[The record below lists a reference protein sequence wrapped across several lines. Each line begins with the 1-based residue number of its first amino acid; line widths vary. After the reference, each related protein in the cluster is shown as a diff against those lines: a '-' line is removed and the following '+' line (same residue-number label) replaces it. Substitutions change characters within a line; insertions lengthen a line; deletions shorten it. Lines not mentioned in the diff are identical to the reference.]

1 MCAIQSSL
9 RYNFPPM
16 NLEIFHPAVAR
27 WFAKTFPAPTT
38 PQEQAWPAIKE
49 QRNALIAAPTGS
61 GKTLAAFLAAID
73 DLVRLGTEGK
83 LDDTTHVVYV
93 SPLKA
98 LSNDIQRN
106 LQVPLAGI
114 QDELKAMG
122 LPEVNIRTLVRTG
135 DTPAA
140 ERVAMTKRPPH
151 IVVTTPESLY
161 ILLTSEGGRRM
172 LQTTRTLILDEI
184 HAVVGDKRGSHLALS
199 MERLEQLVSQH
210 HTQPI
215 ENKAANPKS
224 VIRNPKLVRIG
235 LSATQRPIEE
245 VARFLVGTA
254 NIRPDCTPDCA
265 IIDSGHTR
273 HLDLAI
279 ELPESPLQAVM
290 SGEVWDE
297 VYDRLAQL
305 IRQHKTTLIF
315 VNTRRLAERVARHLG
330 ERIGDENIAA
340 HHGSLA
346 REQRL
351 AAEQR
356 LKAGELSAL
365 VATASLELGIDIGDV
380 NLVCQLGSTRSI
392 ASFLQRV
399 GRSNHTV
406 AGFPKGRIFPLS
418 RDELVECAAIIDSV
432 RRGELDRLELP
443 EQPLDILAQQIVAAS
458 AAEEWTEDALFQ
470 MIRRAYPYRN
480 LDREKFD
487 SVIRMLAEGFSTKR
501 GRRSAYLHH
510 DAVNHRLRGRRNARI
525 SAITSG
531 GAIPD
536 TADYAVVLEPS
547 DLVIGSVNEDF
558 AIESL
563 QGDIFQL
570 GNTSWRVLRVEQ
582 GKVRVEDAHGQPPS
596 IPFWLGEAPARTHE
610 LSVSVSRLRVE
621 VANRVEVNTNG
632 SGGSLDE
639 DPPAAAGSTDMAE
652 AEVAVHTTLAPGG
665 RDLTEAGAD
674 VSTTLGPGSP
684 VGQPGWGGGSGWV
697 SERGLNLE
705 PAISYLTDEV
715 GISRAAAE
723 QIVEYLAGAKA
734 VLGVMPSQDNL
745 VLERFFDDSGSMQ
758 LVVHAPFGSRLN
770 RAWGLALRKRFCRK
784 FNFELQAAATEDAIV
799 LSLGPTHSFPLDE
812 VFHYL
817 NSRTVRQLLCQ
828 ALLDAP
834 MWNIRWRWNV
844 TRALAVLRR
853 RGGKKIPAQLQRMDA
868 DDLLTAVFPDQVA
881 CAENL
886 GGGVREIPAHPLV
899 DQTVKDCLEEAMDVD
914 SLEKLLTSIERNE
927 KNLFARDVIEA
938 SPLAQEILNARP
950 YAYLDDAPLEERRTR
965 AVYQRRWLDPE
976 TARDM
981 GKLDQGAIDRVR
993 HEAWPRVENSD
1004 ELHDALV
1011 ELGFIT
1017 EQEGTDWQEF
1027 FAELK
1032 NDRRAAVLQV
1042 NTRTA
1047 GVRGP
1052 QRGSPAGVLDP
1063 PAMSA
1068 RREPPGDSGRSFND
1082 ANAGETPALPVQKLW
1097 VAAERLP
1104 QLEAMYPSAAL
1115 QPPIVAP
1122 ETSAQV
1128 PWVFEDALVEVLRG
1142 RLEGLGPVTVEA
1154 LVNSFGLSKNAIESG
1169 LLKLEAEGFVIRG
1182 QFTPGLTETE
1192 WSARRLLARIHS
1204 YTLNRLRQEI
1214 EPASTADF
1222 MSYLLAWQ
1230 KVAPD
1235 HQMEG
1240 SESVRAIIE
1249 QLEGFEAPAAS
1260 WEGELLP
1267 SRLAEYDPAWLDDL
1281 CLSGEVVWA
1290 RLTPPAPPSPSARS
1304 AVSENGVERARG
1316 SAPVRNTPIALLRR
1330 KNFAI
1335 WNWVFPQPSLNEVE
1349 FSTTTRAVHEYL
1361 ALRGASFF
1369 TDIVE
1374 GTKLLRTQVE
1384 ESLAELVANGL
1395 VISDSFAGLRALLTP
1410 SSRKT
1415 QAASKRKH
1423 RQAAYEMS
1431 SAGRWSL
1438 LNRGAATVLTGSASV
1453 APARGSSPT
1462 VKEGSVP
1469 EPESTEKIARI
1480 LLKRY
1485 GVVFKRL
1492 LEREGIALPW
1502 RVLLRIYHR
1511 LEARGEIRGGRFVA
1525 GISGEQFALPDAVGM
1540 LRAIR
1545 RARTGAV
1552 DFSFRSPAQKEEE
1565 PSLTVGLPSS
1575 ASEESLIS
1583 VSAADPLNLVGI
1595 ITPGGRVTAHT
1606 SNRILYRN
1614 GEPITVLEAG
1624 ETRFLVELSRTM
1636 EWKAKS
1642 ALMRKATP
1650 PQLRSYLRRPA

>member
-1 MCAIQSSL
+1 MD
-9 RYNFPPM
+9 
-16 NLEIFHPAVAR
+16 LELFHPAVAR
-27 WFAKTFPAPTT
+27 WFAKSFPAATP

-49 QRNALIAAPTGS
+49 HRNTLIAAPTGS

-73 DLVRLGTEGK
+73 DLVRLGVEGK

-106 LQVPLAGI
+106 LQLPLAGI
-114 QDELKAMG
+114 QEELRALG
-122 LPEVNIRTLVRTG
+122 LPEVNIRTFVRTG
-135 DTPAA
+135 DTPAG
-140 ERVAMTKRPPH
+140 ERTAMVKRPPH

-172 LQTTRTLILDEI
+172 LQTTRTLIVDEI

-199 MERLEQLVSQH
+199 IERLEQLVQQH
-210 HTQPI
+210 QT
-215 ENKAANPKS
+215 ESSKLET
-224 VIRNPKLVRIG
+224 RNSKIVRIG

-245 VARFLVGTA
+245 VARFLVGNA
-254 NIRPDCTPDCA
+254 NINSDNTPNCT
-265 IIDSGHTR
+265 IIDTGHTR
-273 HLDLAI
+273 RLDLAI
-279 ELPESPLQAVM
+279 ELPESPWQAVM
-290 SGEVWDE
+290 SGEVWE
-297 VYDRLAQL
+297 EIYDRLAQL
-305 IRQHKTTLIF
+305 IREHKTTLVF
-315 VNTRRLAERVARHLG
+315 VNTRRLAERVSRHLG
-330 ERIGDENIAA
+330 ERLGDENIAA

-406 AGFPKGRIFPLS
+406 AGFPKGRIFPQS

-443 EQPLDILAQQIVAAS
+443 ELPLDILAQQIVAAS

-470 MIRRAYPYRN
+470 LVRRAYPYRN
-480 LDREKFD
+480 LTREQFD
-487 SVIRMLAEGFSTKR
+487 SIIRMLAEGFSTKR

-510 DAVNHRLRGRRNARI
+510 DAVNQRIRGRRNARI

-547 DLVIGSVNEDF
+547 ELVIGSVNEDF

-610 LSVSVSRLRVE
+610 LSVSVSRLRE
-621 VANRVEVNTNG
+621 AVANRIEAITNYENVDVVEN
-632 SGGSLDE
+632 SSSPE
-639 DPPAAAGSTDMAE
+639 HSDPS
-652 AEVAVHTTLAPGG
+652 LAP
-665 RDLTEAGAD
+665 
-674 VSTTLGPGSP
+674 S
-684 VGQPGWGGGSGWV
+684 
-697 SERGLNLE
+697 LNLE
-705 PAISYLTDEV
+705 PAIEYLVDDI

-723 QIVEYLAGAKA
+723 QIVEYLAGAKL

-758 LVVHAPFGSRLN
+758 LVVHSPFGSRLN

-784 FNFELQAAATEDAIV
+784 FNFELQAAATEDAVV

-817 NSRTVRQLLCQ
+817 NSKTVRHLLCQ

-844 TRALAVLRR
+844 TRSLAVLRR

-868 DDLLTAVFPDQVA
+868 EDLLTAIFPDQVA
-881 CAENL
+881 CQENL
-886 GGGVREIPAHPLV
+886 GGGEREIPAHPLV
-899 DQTVKDCLEEAMDVD
+899 DQTVKDCLEEAMDID
-914 SLEKLLTSIERNE
+914 SLERLLTAIERNE

-950 YAYLDDAPLEERRTR
+950 YAFLDDAPLEERRTR
-965 AVYQRRWLDPE
+965 AVQQRRWLDPQ

-993 HEAWPRVENSD
+993 DEAWPRVENAD

-1017 EQEGTDWQEF
+1017 EQEAIEWHSF
-1027 FAELK
+1027 FTELK

-1042 NTRTA
+1042 NTGTA
-1047 GVRGP
+1047 GV
-1052 QRGSPAGVLDP
+1052 P

-1068 RREPPGDSGRSFND
+1068 ERENSDDSTLSGNVTD
-1082 ANAGETPALPVQKLW
+1082 AGGTPAVPVKRLSLW

-1104 QLEAMYPSAAL
+1104 QINAIYTTASLK
-1115 QPPIVAP
+1115 PPIVAP
-1122 ETSAQV
+1122 ESLAPV
-1128 PWVFEDALVEVLRG
+1128 PWSFEEALVEVLRG
-1142 RLEGLGPVTVEA
+1142 RLEGLGPATVPA
-1154 LVNSFGLSKNAIESG
+1154 LANSFGLSNSDIELG

-1182 QFTPGLTETE
+1182 QFTPGAAETE
-1192 WSARRLLARIHS
+1192 WCARRLLARIHS

-1214 EPASTADF
+1214 EPVSTADF
-1222 MSYLLAWQ
+1222 MRYLLAWQ

-1240 SESVRAIIE
+1240 PESVRAIIE
-1249 QLEGFEAPAAS
+1249 QLEGFEAPAAA

-1267 SRLAEYDPAWLDDL
+1267 GRLVEYDPAWLDAL

-1290 RLTPPAPPSPSARS
+1290 RLTPPTSSRAASP
-1304 AVSENGVERARG
+1304 EPGNERARG
-1316 SAPVRNTPIALLRR
+1316 AAPVRNTPIALLRR

-1335 WNWVFPQPSLNEVE
+1335 WNSVFPQPSLSEVE
-1349 FSTTTRAVHEYL
+1349 FSTTTSAVHDYL
-1361 ALRGASFF
+1361 TTRGASFF
-1369 TDIVE
+1369 SDIVE
-1374 GTKLLRTQVE
+1374 GTRLLRAQVE

-1410 SSRKT
+1410 ASRRT
-1415 QAASKRKH
+1415 QAAARRKH
-1423 RQAAYEMS
+1423 RQPTYEMS

-1438 LNRGAATVLTGSASV
+1438 LQREPGTAGVPPAAARRALAERGTVNAEAA
-1453 APARGSSPT
+1453 
-1462 VKEGSVP
+1462 E
-1469 EPESTEKIARI
+1469 EIARI

-1492 LEREGIALPW
+1492 LEREGIVLPW

-1525 GISGEQFALPDAVGM
+1525 GISGEQFALPEAVGM

-1545 RARTGAV
+1545 RTRTGAM
-1552 DFSFRSPAQKEEE
+1552 DFGFRSPARETEERVSGSTAPTAPE
-1565 PSLTVGLPSS
+1565 S
-1575 ASEESLIS
+1575 ESLIS

-1614 GEPITVLEAG
+1614 GEPVTVLESG
-1624 ETRFLVELSRTM
+1624 ETRFLLELSRTM

-1642 ALMRKATP
+1642 ALLRKATP
-1650 PQLRSYLRRPA
+1650 PQLRTYLRRPA

>member
-1 MCAIQSSL
+1 
-9 RYNFPPM
+9 M

-27 WFAKTFPAPTT
+27 WFEQSFPAPTP
-38 PQEQAWPAIKE
+38 PQAEAWRAIK
-49 QRNALIAAPTGS
+49 QGRHTLIAAPTGS

-73 DLVRLGTEGK
+73 DLVRLGVEGK

-106 LQVPLAGI
+106 LQIPLEGI
-114 QDELKAMG
+114 EQQLKILGA
-122 LPEVNIRTLVRTG
+122 PQVNIRTLVRTG

-140 ERVAMTKRPPH
+140 ERTAMVKRPPH
-151 IVVTTPESLY
+151 VVVTTPESLY

-172 LQTTRTLILDEI
+172 LQTARTLILDEI

-199 MERLEQLVSQH
+199 IERLEQLIQEHQAQTFGHEVQ
-210 HTQPI
+210 
-215 ENKAANPKS
+215 KS
-224 VIRNPKLVRIG
+224 HLVRIG

-245 VARFLVGTA
+245 VGRFLVGTS
-254 NIRPDCTPDCA
+254 NLKPDRAPDCA

-273 HLDLAI
+273 RLDLAI

-297 VYDRLAQL
+297 VYDRLEQL

-406 AGFPKGRIFPLS
+406 AGFPKGRIFPQS

-432 RRGELDRLELP
+432 RRGELDQLEIP
-443 EQPLDILAQQIVAAS
+443 EEPLDILAQQIVAAV
-458 AAEEWTEDALFQ
+458 AAAEWTENDLFE
-470 MIRRAYPYRN
+470 MIRRAYPYRK
-480 LDREKFD
+480 LEREKFD
-487 SVIRMLAEGFSTKR
+487 SVVRMLAEGFSTKR
-501 GRRSAYLHH
+501 GRRSAYLHR
-510 DAVNHRLRGRRNARI
+510 DAVNGRLRGRRGARLA
-525 SAITSG
+525 AITSG

-547 DLVIGSVNEDF
+547 GLVIGSVNEDF

-610 LSVSVSRLRVE
+610 LSASVSRLRDE
-621 VANRVEVNTNG
+621 VANRVQVGAAEWVDDSPATAVG
-632 SGGSLDE
+632 AGLADVPTKDTDSSLRHSLDL
-639 DPPAAAGSTDMAE
+639 S
-652 AEVAVHTTLAPGG
+652 
-665 RDLTEAGAD
+665 
-674 VSTTLGPGSP
+674 S
-684 VGQPGWGGGSGWV
+684 
-697 SERGLNLE
+697 
-705 PAISYLTDEV
+705 AISWLTDEV
-715 GISRAAAE
+715 GISRSAAE

-734 VLGVMPSQDNL
+734 VLGVMPSQENL

-758 LVVHAPFGSRLN
+758 LVLHSPFGSRLN

-799 LSLGPTHSFPLDE
+799 LSLGPTHSFPLED

-817 NSRTVRQLLCQ
+817 NAKTVRQLLCQ

-868 DDLLTAVFPDQVA
+868 EDLLTAVFPDQVA

-886 GGGVREIPAHPLV
+886 GGEREIPAHPLV

-914 SLEKLLTSIERNE
+914 GLEKLLISIERNE
-927 KNLFARDVIEA
+927 KHLFARDVIEA
-938 SPLAQEILNARP
+938 SPLSQEILNARP

-976 TARDM
+976 TASDM

-993 HEAWPRVENSD
+993 DEVWPEPRNSD

-1011 ELGFIT
+1011 ELGFLT
-1017 EQEGTDWQEF
+1017 DEEGVDWQDLF
-1027 FAELK
+1027 IELK
-1032 NDRRAAVLQV
+1032 NERRAAVLS
-1042 NTRTA
+1042 TGTA
-1047 GVRGP
+1047 GV
-1052 QRGSPAGVLDP
+1052 SPAV
-1063 PAMSA
+1063 SA
-1068 RREPPGDSGRSFND
+1068 QGEQLLVAGEIAEAG
-1082 ANAGETPALPVQKLW
+1082 AGETPAVPVRAGSLGLW

-1104 QLEAMYPSAAL
+1104 QLNAVYPSAHFEPA
-1115 QPPIVAP
+1115 IAAP
-1122 ETSAQV
+1122 ESFLQKD
-1128 PWVFEDALVEVLRG
+1128 WSFDEALVEIVRG
-1142 RLEGLGPVTVEA
+1142 RLEGLGPVTVA
-1154 LVNSFGLSKNAIESG
+1154 DLATSFGLNKLEIETA

-1182 QFTPGLTETE
+1182 RFTPGVSETE
-1192 WSARRLLARIHS
+1192 WCARRLLARIHR

-1214 EPASTADF
+1214 EPVSGADF
-1222 MSYLLAWQ
+1222 VRFLLAWQ
-1230 KVAPD
+1230 KLAPD

-1240 SESVRAIIE
+1240 PESVRAIIE
-1249 QLEGFEAPAAS
+1249 QLEGFEAPAAA

-1267 SRLAEYDPAWLDDL
+1267 SRLIEYDPSWLDAL

-1290 RLTPPAPPSPSARS
+1290 RLTPLSRS
-1304 AVSENGVERARG
+1304 VASENVVEKARG

-1330 KNFAI
+1330 KNFAA
-1335 WNWVFPQPSLNEVE
+1335 WSSVFPQSPTLEVKETE
-1349 FSTTTRAVHEYL
+1349 FSTTTRAVYSYL
-1361 ALRGASFF
+1361 ATHGASFF
-1369 TDIVE
+1369 TDMVD
-1374 GTKLLRTQVE
+1374 GTKLLRSQVE
-1384 ESLAELVANGL
+1384 EALGNLVANGL
-1395 VISDSFAGLRALLTP
+1395 VVSDSFAGLRALLTP

-1415 QAASKRKH
+1415 QAAGRRKH
-1423 RQAAYEMS
+1423 RQPVYEMS
-1431 SAGRWSL
+1431 SAGRWSI
-1438 LNRGAATVLTGSASV
+1438 LNRGEDL
-1453 APARGSSPT
+1453 RGSSPT
-1462 VKEGSVP
+1462 VREASARRTTANNSNIDP
-1469 EPESTEKIARI
+1469 ATTEEIARV

-1502 RVLLRIYHR
+1502 RVLLRMYHR

-1525 GISGEQFALPDAVGM
+1525 GISGEQFALPEAVGM
-1540 LRAIR
+1540 LRSIR
-1545 RARTGAV
+1545 R
-1552 DFSFRSPAQKEEE
+1552 Q
-1565 PSLTVGLPSS
+1565 S
-1575 ASEESLIS
+1575 AEESLIS

-1595 ITPGGRVTAHT
+1595 ITPGNRVTAHT
-1606 SNRILYRN
+1606 SNRILYRD
-1614 GEPITVLEAG
+1614 GAPVAALESG
-1624 ETRFLVELSRTM
+1624 DTRFLVELSRTM

-1650 PQLRSYLRRPA
+1650 PALRTYLQRPA

>member
-1 MCAIQSSL
+1 
-9 RYNFPPM
+9 M

-27 WFAKTFPAPTT
+27 WFAKSFPAPTP
-38 PQEQAWPAIKE
+38 PQKEAWPAIKD
-49 QRNALIAAPTGS
+49 QRNTLIAAPTGS

-73 DLVRLGTEGK
+73 DLVRLGVEGK

-106 LQVPLAGI
+106 LQIPLAGI
-114 QDELKAMG
+114 QEELNAMG

-140 ERVAMTKRPPH
+140 ERTAMTKRPPH

-199 MERLEQLVSQH
+199 IERLEQLVSQH
-210 HTQPI
+210 QAQDTEHNI
-215 ENKAANPKS
+215 SNPQLG
-224 VIRNPKLVRIG
+224 NAKLVRIG

-254 NIRPDCTPDCA
+254 NINSAGTPDCA

-273 HLDLAI
+273 RLDLAI

-305 IRQHKTTLIF
+305 IREHKTTLVF

-406 AGFPKGRIFPLS
+406 EGFPKGRVFPLS
-418 RDELVECAAIIDSV
+418 RDELLECAAIIDSV

-458 AAEEWTEDALFQ
+458 AAEEWTEESLFQ
-470 MIRRAYPYRN
+470 MVRNAYPYRN
-480 LDREKFD
+480 LEREKFD

-510 DAVNHRLRGRRNARI
+510 DAVNHRIRGRRNARL

-570 GNTSWRVLRVEQ
+570 GNASWRVLRVEQ

-621 VANRVEVNTNG
+621 VADRVEVATTSLEAERPSGNG
-632 SGGSLDE
+632 SG
-639 DPPAAAGSTDMAE
+639 ADM
-652 AEVAVHTTLAPGG
+652 
-665 RDLTEAGAD
+665 
-674 VSTTLGPGSP
+674 SSP
-684 VGQPGWGGGSGWV
+684 
-697 SERGLNLE
+697 GLNLE

-734 VLGVMPSQDNL
+734 VLGVMPSQQNL

-758 LVVHAPFGSRLN
+758 LVVHSPFGSRLN

-799 LSLGPTHSFPLDE
+799 LSLGPTHSFPLED

-817 NSRTVRQLLCQ
+817 NSKTVRQLLCQ

-868 DDLLTAVFPDQVA
+868 EDLLTAVFPDQVA

-886 GGGVREIPAHPLV
+886 GAGEREIPAHPLV

-914 SLEKLLTSIERNE
+914 SLEKLLTAIERNE

-965 AVYQRRWLDPE
+965 AVYQRRWLDPQ
-976 TARDM
+976 TAGDM

-993 HEAWPRVENSD
+993 DEAWPRVENAD

-1011 ELGFIT
+1011 ELGFVT
-1017 EQEGTDWQEF
+1017 EKEAEEWQEF

-1032 NDRRAAVLQV
+1032 NDRRAAVLQ
-1042 NTRTA
+1042 A
-1047 GVRGP
+1047 GSAPCATSRH
-1052 QRGSPAGVLDP
+1052 SLDEDNKADAP
-1063 PAMSA
+1063 E
-1068 RREPPGDSGRSFND
+1068 RRSLS
-1082 ANAGETPALPVQKLW
+1082 ALPSGEAAQSNSPTIREGADPDHPASVLGTKLSLW

-1104 QLEAMYPSAAL
+1104 QLQAIYPFASLKPLIA
-1115 QPPIVAP
+1115 AP
-1122 ETSAQV
+1122 EGFAERVWT
-1128 PWVFEDALVEVLRG
+1128 FEDALVEVLRG

-1154 LVNSFGLSKNAIESG
+1154 LGNSLGLTRNEIEGG

-1182 QFTPGLTETE
+1182 QFTPGSTETE
-1192 WSARRLLARIHS
+1192 WCARRLLARIHS

-1214 EPASTADF
+1214 EPVSTADF
-1222 MSYLLAWQ
+1222 MRYLLAWQ

-1240 SESVRAIIE
+1240 PESVRAIIE

-1267 SRLAEYDPAWLDDL
+1267 SRLAEYDPAWLDAL

-1290 RLTPPAPPSPSARS
+1290 RLTPPSPPSASARS
-1304 AVSENGVERARG
+1304 GGSENGVERARG
-1316 SAPVRNTPIALLRR
+1316 SAPVRNTPITLLQR
-1330 KNFAI
+1330 KHFAI
-1335 WNWVFPQPSLNEVE
+1335 WNSVFPQSARNEID
-1349 FSTTTRAVHEYL
+1349 FSSTTRAVYEYL
-1361 ALRGASFF
+1361 TNRGASFF

-1374 GTKLLRTQVE
+1374 GT
-1384 ESLAELVANGL
+1384 
-1395 VISDSFAGLRALLTP
+1395 
-1410 SSRKT
+1410 
-1415 QAASKRKH
+1415 
-1423 RQAAYEMS
+1423 
-1431 SAGRWSL
+1431 
-1438 LNRGAATVLTGSASV
+1438 
-1453 APARGSSPT
+1453 
-1462 VKEGSVP
+1462 
-1469 EPESTEKIARI
+1469 
-1480 LLKRY
+1480 
-1485 GVVFKRL
+1485 
-1492 LEREGIALPW
+1492 
-1502 RVLLRIYHR
+1502 
-1511 LEARGEIRGGRFVA
+1511 
-1525 GISGEQFALPDAVGM
+1525 
-1540 LRAIR
+1540 
-1545 RARTGAV
+1545 
-1552 DFSFRSPAQKEEE
+1552 
-1565 PSLTVGLPSS
+1565 
-1575 ASEESLIS
+1575 
-1583 VSAADPLNLVGI
+1583 
-1595 ITPGGRVTAHT
+1595 
-1606 SNRILYRN
+1606 
-1614 GEPITVLEAG
+1614 
-1624 ETRFLVELSRTM
+1624 
-1636 EWKAKS
+1636 
-1642 ALMRKATP
+1642 
-1650 PQLRSYLRRPA
+1650 